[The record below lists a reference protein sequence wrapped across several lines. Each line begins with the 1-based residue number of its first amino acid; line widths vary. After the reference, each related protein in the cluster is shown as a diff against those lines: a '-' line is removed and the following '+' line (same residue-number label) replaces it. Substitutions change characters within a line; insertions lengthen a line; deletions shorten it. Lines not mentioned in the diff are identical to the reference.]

1 MKEERGVLS
10 GMDGIPEARVITLR
24 RAASNKRKNN
34 KHGEGTGG
42 IDRCGGFCEG
52 HRGLYTLAH
61 SLRTERGGGKR
72 AGANTFK
79 ASE

>member
-1 MKEERGVLS
+1 MKEERGCSVRQ
-10 GMDGIPEARVITLR
+10 GWNPRARVITLR
-24 RAASNKRKNN
+24 RAAPNKRKNN

-52 HRGLYTLAH
+52 HRGLYTLSH
-61 SLRTERGGGKR
+61 SLRKERGGKR

>member
-1 MKEERGVLS
+1 MFCQAWIWMEPLMLALS
-10 GMDGIPEARVITLR
+10 PHRC
-24 RAASNKRKNN
+24 AAPNKRKNN

-52 HRGLYTLAH
+52 HRGLYTL
-61 SLRTERGGGKR
+61 SLSLTQKGEGKSER